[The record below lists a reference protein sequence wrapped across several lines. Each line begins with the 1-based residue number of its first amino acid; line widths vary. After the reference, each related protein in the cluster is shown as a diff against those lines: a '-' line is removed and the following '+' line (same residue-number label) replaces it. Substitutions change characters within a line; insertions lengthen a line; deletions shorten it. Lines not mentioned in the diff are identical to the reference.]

1 MSPLPTPGLH
11 AAVHRRAADGSS
23 GPAWAPEEALGVA
36 EALAAHTAAGA
47 AAAGLEGSL
56 GRVAAGLL
64 ADFVVLSGPP
74 VGAAD
79 GSGAGKVLETYVGG
93 VCAFGCAGSSSGGPA

>member
-1 MSPLPTPGLH
+1 M
-11 AAVHRRAADGSS
+11 HRRASDGSS
-23 GPAWAPEEALGVA
+23 APAWAPEEALTVA

-47 AAAGLEGSL
+47 AAAGLEDSL
-56 GRVAAGLL
+56 GRIAAGLL

-79 GSGAGKVLETYVGG
+79 GTGAGAVLQTHVGG
-93 VCAFGCAGSSSGGPA
+93 ACAWGCDGGSGSRIESSSKPA